1 MWRHVASNALT
12 FLIVALFLAGGAVAW
27 GVRQYS
33 AAGPLASPVCLT
45 VEGGSTMREV
55 SEDLAERGAITSP
68 TVFRIGADYAEKSQL
83 LKEGRFLV
91 PASASMRE
99 IVDLVTRGGASTC
112 GTEVVVRVGVSRTV
126 ADVSGFDPESG
137 AHAELA
143 SFALGAEAPPPAF
156 QAAEAEP
163 DATWRVVVVEGTTAW
178 QVVEALNAIPVLEDP
193 VEELPPEGS
202 LAPREY
208 PIAPGATVQSLLDQM
223 QATQAEILAAAWE
236 GRAADLPIATP
247 EEALILA
254 SIVEKETAEA
264 AERPQ
269 VASVFVNRLREG
281 MRLQTDPAVIYGVT
295 QGRGPLGRGL
305 RQSELDRET
314 PFNTYV
320 IDGLPPTPI
329 ANPGEEAIRAALTPD
344 STEYL
349 YFVADGTGGHAFAT
363 NLPDHNRNVA
373 RWREI
378 EAQRAAEA
386 AAAEAAAQ
394 IPEGVASEGAPEGAP
409 EEEPAAEAAP
419 EASGAPASPRSR
431 PETVPDDAPAPAAA
445 E

>member
-1 MWRHVASNALT
+1 MWRHVAANALT
-12 FLIVALFLAGGAVAW
+12 FLIVALFLLGGVVAW
-27 GVRQYS
+27 GVSQYS
-33 AAGPLASPVCLT
+33 ATGPLQSPVCLE

-55 SEDLAERGAITSP
+55 SEDLAERGAITSAP
-68 TVFRIGADYAEKSQL
+68 VFRIGADYAEKSSL

-126 ADVSGFDPESG
+126 ADVSGFDPDSG
-137 AHAELA
+137 AYAELA
-143 SFALGAEAPPPAF
+143 SFELGAEPPPPAF
-156 QAAEAEP
+156 QEAEAEP

-178 QVVEALNAIPVLEDP
+178 QVVEALNAIPVLEGD

-202 LAPREY
+202 LAPRDY
-208 PIAPGATVQSLLDQM
+208 PVTPGATVQSLLDQM
-223 QATQAEILAAAWE
+223 REEQAETLAAAWE
-236 GRAADLPIATP
+236 ARAEGLPIATP

-254 SIVEKETAEA
+254 SIIEKETAEA
-264 AERPQ
+264 EERAQ

-295 QGRGPLGRGL
+295 EGRGPLGRGL

-314 PFNTYV
+314 PYNTYV

-329 ANPGEEAIRAALTPD
+329 ANPGEEAIRAALNPD

-386 AAAEAAAQ
+386 EAAEATESVAPDEPPRAADTSEPVEAAAAEA
-394 IPEGVASEGAPEGAP
+394 
-409 EEEPAAEAAP
+409 P
-419 EASGAPASPRSR
+419 EASETE
-431 PETVPDDAPAPAAA
+431 PETVPGDLPAPVAT